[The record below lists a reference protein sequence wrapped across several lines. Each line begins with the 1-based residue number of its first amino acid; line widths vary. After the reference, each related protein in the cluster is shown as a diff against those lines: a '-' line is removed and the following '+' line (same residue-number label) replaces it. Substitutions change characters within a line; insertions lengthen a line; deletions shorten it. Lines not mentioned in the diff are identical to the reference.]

1 MVIAV
6 VGVSRAEQVLD
17 RRIVLGLLIGV
28 ADQQA
33 DGTAGGL
40 AFEHP
45 GEDLDLVGFLALGGV
60 AAGARLAPVQV
71 TLQVLQRQFQAR
83 RAAVD
88 NGDQR
93 RTMAFARGGD
103 SEQLAVGI
111 AGHAGSSVKSAEITQ
126 SGLARAP
133 VYAGYPTSSSSNL
146 LPVTESNRH
155 LIHDGAMMLRVLLL
169 SLSLFTG
176 LVHAAV
182 LQRPVSLDT
191 GHGELYGS
199 LLLPKSEQPVPV
211 VLIISGSGP
220 TDRDGNNPDGGRNDS
235 LKRLAWVLAKHNI
248 ASVRYDKRGV
258 AASLAATPDERNL
271 TLDAYVADA
280 VAWGNKLKADPRLGQ
295 LIVLGHS
302 EGALIA
308 TLAAPQLN
316 AAGVISISGTARPV
330 DQILRQQLSYR
341 LPPALMLR
349 SNELLDSLKAGKVDP
364 DVPPALQVIFRPSVQ
379 PYLITLFREDPA
391 AAFARLKMPALIIQ
405 GSNDIQVSVDDAR
418 VLKAAKP
425 DAQLALIEGMNH
437 VMRIVPNDL
446 KRQLAS
452 YKDPQLPLAAELGSA
467 IIDFI
472 DGLHTR

>member
-1 MVIAV
+1 
-6 VGVSRAEQVLD
+6 
-17 RRIVLGLLIGV
+17 
-28 ADQQA
+28 
-33 DGTAGGL
+33 
-40 AFEHP
+40 
-45 GEDLDLVGFLALGGV
+45 
-60 AAGARLAPVQV
+60 
-71 TLQVLQRQFQAR
+71 
-83 RAAVD
+83 
-88 NGDQR
+88 
-93 RTMAFARGGD
+93 
-103 SEQLAVGI
+103 
-111 AGHAGSSVKSAEITQ
+111 
-126 SGLARAP
+126 
-133 VYAGYPTSSSSNL
+133 
-146 LPVTESNRH
+146 
-155 LIHDGAMMLRVLLL
+155 MMLRVLLL

-176 LVHAAV
+176 LVNAAV

-199 LLLPKSEQPVPV
+199 MLLPKSAQPVPV

-280 VAWGNKLKADPRLGQ
+280 VAWGKQLKADTRLGQ

-308 TLAAPQLN
+308 SLAAAQLD

-330 DQILRQQLSYR
+330 DQVLRQQLSYR
-341 LPPALMLR
+341 LPPALMVR
-349 SNELLDSLKAGKVDP
+349 SNELLDSLRAGQIDN

-425 DAQLALIEGMNH
+425 DAQLTLIDGMNH
-437 VMRIVPNDL
+437 VLRIVPNDL

-452 YKDPQLPLAAELGSA
+452 YKDPQLPLAAELGRS
-467 IIDFI
+467 IISFI

>member
-1 MVIAV
+1 
-6 VGVSRAEQVLD
+6 
-17 RRIVLGLLIGV
+17 
-28 ADQQA
+28 
-33 DGTAGGL
+33 
-40 AFEHP
+40 
-45 GEDLDLVGFLALGGV
+45 
-60 AAGARLAPVQV
+60 
-71 TLQVLQRQFQAR
+71 
-83 RAAVD
+83 
-88 NGDQR
+88 
-93 RTMAFARGGD
+93 
-103 SEQLAVGI
+103 
-111 AGHAGSSVKSAEITQ
+111 
-126 SGLARAP
+126 
-133 VYAGYPTSSSSNL
+133 
-146 LPVTESNRH
+146 
-155 LIHDGAMMLRVLLL
+155 MMLRVLLL

-176 LVHAAV
+176 LVNAAV
-182 LQRPVSLDT
+182 LQRPVSLET

-199 LLLPKSEQPVPV
+199 MLLPKSAQPVPV

-280 VAWGNKLKADPRLGQ
+280 VAWGKQLKADPRLGQ

-308 TLAAPQLN
+308 SLAAAQLD
-316 AAGVISISGTARPV
+316 AAAVISISGTARPV
-330 DQILRQQLSYR
+330 DQVLRQQLSYR
-341 LPPALMLR
+341 LPPALMVR
-349 SNELLDSLKAGKVDP
+349 SNELLDSLKAGQVDN

-391 AAFARLKMPALIIQ
+391 AAFAHLKMPALIIQ

-425 DAQLALIEGMNH
+425 DAQLTLIDGMNH
-437 VMRIVPNDL
+437 VLRIVPNDL

-452 YKDPQLPLAAELGSA
+452 YKDPQLPLAAELGRS
-467 IIDFI
+467 IISFI